1 MSFDSY
7 LLFFVSIL
15 CGFVAKER
23 WNSRENFFNKLSL
36 SLSLT
41 AHYLCILNEDIC
53 CQCLYLLASFLYFI
67 MLLIFSLHSTCC
79 IFYESSLDYN
89 FTSRFLKWVT

>member
-15 CGFVAKER
+15 CGLFVAKER
-23 WNSRENFFNKLSL
+23 WNSWENFFNKLSL

-41 AHYLCILNEDIC
+41 HCTLFMHFERG
-53 CQCLYLLASFLYFI
+53 YLLSVFIFIGFIFVFYHASNIFPAFHLLYI
-67 MLLIFSLHSTCC
+67 L
-79 IFYESSLDYN
+79 
-89 FTSRFLKWVT
+89 